1 MNSWFPQIAA
11 IFTQNKQKPKA
22 DKLQHFY
29 NSASSLLSIQVNDLT
44 HKRINGLTKS
54 LMDAI
59 STNVLCD
66 IPIRFVFQLRSLMTR
81 SILSYVEIFTDPRKL
96 PRIEMELILRGSE
109 ICFSPSISE
118 VSEMILS
125 VVAEVSLLDT
135 ILNTFSR
142 YSQVTMTW
150 E

>member
-135 ILNTFSR
+135 ILNTFSF
-142 YSQVTMTW
+142 
-150 E
+150 

>member
-1 MNSWFPQIAA
+1 
-11 IFTQNKQKPKA
+11 
-22 DKLQHFY
+22 
-29 NSASSLLSIQVNDLT
+29 
-44 HKRINGLTKS
+44 
-54 LMDAI
+54 
-59 STNVLCD
+59 
-66 IPIRFVFQLRSLMTR
+66 MTR
-81 SILSYVEIFTDPRKL
+81 SILSYVEIFTDPRLL

>member
-54 LMDAI
+54 LLDAK

>member
-1 MNSWFPQIAA
+1 MFW
-11 IFTQNKQKPKA
+11 
-22 DKLQHFY
+22 
-29 NSASSLLSIQVNDLT
+29 
-44 HKRINGLTKS
+44 
-54 LMDAI
+54 
-59 STNVLCD
+59 CD
-66 IPIRFVFQLRSLMTR
+66 IPIRFAFQLRSLMTR

-125 VVAEVSLLDT
+125 VVAEVRLLDT
-135 ILNTFSR
+135 ISNTFSS
-142 YSQVTMTW
+142 YLQVTIIW